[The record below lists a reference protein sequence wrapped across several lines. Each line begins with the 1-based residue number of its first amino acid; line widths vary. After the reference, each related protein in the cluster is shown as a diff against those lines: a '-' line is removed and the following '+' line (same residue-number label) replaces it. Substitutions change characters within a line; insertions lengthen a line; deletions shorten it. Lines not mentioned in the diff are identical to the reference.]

1 MAVSALRGLK
11 TLERKSTSDHISDEL
26 RQMIIEGALGP
37 GEQLGEARIA
47 EQLGVSRAPV
57 REALQQLVQQK
68 LLVAARNKGV
78 SVVTFSA
85 ADIWEIYDARC
96 AIESHAAVRILD
108 GGPGSRARTTDE
120 LRAALGSLR
129 TAVKRHDHR
138 QISAADLDFHKT
150 LVASAGNSRL
160 VDAYD
165 ILSAQALACI
175 NRLEIALPSGEEV
188 IDDHEILIAAIARGD
203 REAII
208 KAINDHLSVAAGHL
222 TAPPARATENT
233 VQHD

>member
-1 MAVSALRGLK
+1 MAVSALSGLK

-26 RQMIIEGALGP
+26 RQMIIEGALVP

-85 ADIWEIYDARC
+85 ADIWEIYDARY

-108 GGPGSRARTTDE
+108 GGPGVARP
-120 LRAALGSLR
+120 
-129 TAVKRHDHR
+129 HHR
-138 QISAADLDFHKT
+138 
-150 LVASAGNSRL
+150 
-160 VDAYD
+160 
-165 ILSAQALACI
+165 
-175 NRLEIALPSGEEV
+175 
-188 IDDHEILIAAIARGD
+188 
-203 REAII
+203 
-208 KAINDHLSVAAGHL
+208 
-222 TAPPARATENT
+222 
-233 VQHD
+233 